1 MACSLITISTFAFLY
16 GICPTWIPAMSM
28 RILAGFF
35 CITEPLID
43 GLLREYSE
51 VQMDQYSLVLRASS
65 IVYILGLVSG
75 MLSGTFLSFSD
86 ETGVTS
92 ASIFEDLPFLL
103 PSLVLSI
110 VGAFAFLLVF
120 IELQDP
126 PVPNAPL
133 IRRPEPAPEEAPK
146 FQPPVKQQA
155 GYEEFPDAAIE
166 TEVN

>member
-16 GICPTWIPAMSM
+16 GIIPTLIPATII
-28 RILAGFF
+28 RILAGLF

-86 ETGVTS
+86 DTGVTE
-92 ASIFEDLPFLL
+92 ASIFDGLPFLL
-103 PSLVLSI
+103 PSLLLSI
-110 VGAFAFLLVF
+110 LAAF
-120 IELQDP
+120 
-126 PVPNAPL
+126 
-133 IRRPEPAPEEAPK
+133 
-146 FQPPVKQQA
+146 
-155 GYEEFPDAAIE
+155 
-166 TEVN
+166 